1 MRVFR
6 SIAQWRDARKALTG
20 TVGFVPTMGAL
31 HAGHASLLQRSV
43 AENDVTVASIYVNP
57 TQFNDPDDMAAYPS
71 LPALDLDLCELL
83 GVDHVLIPMREEI
96 YPDDYRYRVEET
108 ELSRELCGAHRP
120 GHFTGVLTVVMK
132 LLNLVQPRRA
142 YFGAKDFQ
150 QYLLIRGMT
159 EALFMS
165 VEIIA
170 CATVREDDGLAMSS
184 RNALLTDASRRLAS
198 RLNRVLRSSESDQE
212 VFEELERLGF
222 SVDYVV
228 SRFGRRL
235 AAVSVAGRQGTVRL
249 IDNVELP
256 RISRGERGGN
266 GRPPGSA

>member
-1 MRVFR
+1 MQVFE
-6 SIAQWRDARKALTG
+6 SLAQWRDTRKAMTG

-31 HAGHASLLQRSV
+31 HDGHASLLRRSV
-43 AENDVTVASIYVNP
+43 AENAVTVASIYVNP

-71 LPALDLDLCELL
+71 LPGADLEMCESL
-83 GVDHVLIPMREEI
+83 GVDHVLVPAREEV

-159 EALFMS
+159 EAMFMD
-165 VEIIA
+165 VEIVA
-170 CATVREDDGLAMSS
+170 CNTVREDDGLAMSS
-184 RNALLTDASRRLAS
+184 RNALLTDRSRGLAS
-198 RLNRVLRSSESDQE
+198 KLNRVLRSSRSDRA
-212 VFEELERLGF
+212 VFEEMERLGF

-235 AAVSVAGRQGTVRL
+235 AAVSVPGRHGAVRL
-249 IDNVELP
+249 IDNVELVGN
-256 RISRGERGGN
+256 SGGD
-266 GRPPGSA
+266 ST